1 MAEMAASSGFASA
14 ASPPCS
20 PSSAGCGY
28 TRVSN
33 STHAGGG
40 CARDAQRTRL
50 GARNGGG
57 TVRGRPNLCEEA
69 KCVHQRLPT

>member
-1 MAEMAASSGFASA
+1 MQ
-14 ASPPCS
+14 
-20 PSSAGCGY
+20 
-28 TRVSN
+28 
-33 STHAGGG
+33 GGG